1 MNLVSHMMMQA
12 EQRLTQAASQ
22 VRQARSLP
30 EVVHNMN
37 PPLPPQVRS
46 LVRSL
51 PSYRGLQ
58 LALDQTAE
66 KLVKAQLDAV
76 RKAVEPE
83 RSLLIERYQRQE
95 WVCLRGNFPKLANQ
109 VDRELQLIRS
119 EAQST
124 TQVERARSSAP
135 NPR

>member
-95 WVCLRGNFPKLANQ
+95 WMRSEENTS
-109 VDRELQLIRS
+109 ELQSLMR
-119 EAQST
+119 
-124 TQVERARSSAP
+124 
-135 NPR
+135 NPYADFCSKKKNENKHHDEHHT